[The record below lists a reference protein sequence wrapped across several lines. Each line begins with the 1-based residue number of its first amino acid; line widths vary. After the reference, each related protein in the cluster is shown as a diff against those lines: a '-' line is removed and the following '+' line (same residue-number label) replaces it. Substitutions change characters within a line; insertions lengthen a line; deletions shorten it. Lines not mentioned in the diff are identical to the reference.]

1 MRVLVIVMGAAAL
14 LHLAEADKLP
24 FGARIGVRRVRSRA
38 TSKPFQIN
46 WAKLNINND
55 KKFSRKEKQI
65 QKFPYLPPPADLD
78 YGEDGEASDVPA
90 PDDSFEPLFDT
101 PDIESEDE
109 PPVINPD
116 VPGVII
122 SPVSPSPSPD
132 TSDIPTPD
140 PVSDVPQIV
149 SNNPVPFVPQP
160 VSSGPVSLV
169 PGPWQTVSDFDSAPL
184 QPGPWVPVS
193 NLPPQDYIPTT
204 VFIDNSINPFKD
216 IPFQDPV
223 VDDFYN
229 PAVIDNV
236 DPILINNDPAPLQ
249 PGPWVPVSNPPE
261 SPIVEAPQVV
271 TPQCV
276 TVTETIVE
284 EEREES
290 CRIVNESSCFKTTLD
305 NPTKVRLRQNHSSLY
320 VIILIE
326 LIIPLF
332 SVFL

>member
-1 MRVLVIVMGAAAL
+1 MGAAAL
-14 LHLAEADKLP
+14 LHLAEADQLP

-55 KKFSRKEKQI
+55 KKLPRKEKQI

-101 PDIESEDE
+101 PADSSESEDD

-140 PVSDVPQIV
+140 PVS
-149 SNNPVPFVPQP
+149 NVPQP

-169 PGPWQTVSDFDSAPL
+169 PGPWQTVSDFDSSPL

-193 NLPPQDYIPTT
+193 NPPPQDYIPTT

-216 IPFQDPV
+216 TPFQDPV
-223 VDDFYN
+223 VNEFYN

-236 DPILINNDPAPLQ
+236 DPILISNDPAPLQ
-249 PGPWVPVSNPPE
+249 PGPWVPVSNLPETLPTE
-261 SPIVEAPQVV
+261 SPIVEVPQVV

-305 NPTKVRLRQNHSSLY
+305 NPTKVRQNHSSLY